1 MDSKALENP
10 FFPLL
15 PRGFVAAV
23 SFIAVKAG
31 DHCRSR
37 HPFFE
42 DPLICRFE
50 FNA

>member
-23 SFIAVKAG
+23 RFFLVKAG
-31 DHCRSR
+31 DHRHSR

-42 DPLICRFE
+42 DPLTCHFE
-50 FNA
+50 LNA